1 VHYCTTTTV
10 TTNSTF
16 VTLVYQKTTLQLT
29 NASVVLFRRVTY
41 YVFMQD
47 YGARVPVE
55 MLYADEMTL
64 VNLVPL
70 VKAGGMP
77 RDGTTAT
84 GTSITGPIGQ
94 SMQRD
99 APGGCESWLTSR
111 YCTYNFINLNSA
123 TIVHHF

>member
-1 VHYCTTTTV
+1 
-10 TTNSTF
+10 
-16 VTLVYQKTTLQLT
+16 
-29 NASVVLFRRVTY
+29 
-41 YVFMQD
+41 
-47 YGARVPVE
+47 VPVE

-84 GTSITGPIGQ
+84 ASSTAAPIGQ

-111 YCTYNFINLNSA
+111 Y
-123 TIVHHF
+123 